1 MSNTSKTCW
10 IITEGL
16 AGTENPCMGLAEAL
30 GIPYTLKRVKLRF
43 PWKQLSPW
51 LMLGHDKAPTADS
64 DSIAGPYPDILI
76 TSGRKAIGIG
86 LHIKKASK
94 GKTFLIHIQDP
105 KLSPKKFDAI
115 IAAQHDPV
123 RGKNVLVTK
132 ANLHRMTPEK
142 LAEGRKRFEK
152 ELEHIPHPRLAVL
165 IGGTSKAHTMT
176 PENTRALAH
185 QLAQLTF
192 HGNAGLLVTA
202 SRRTGAENEKFLREQ
217 LNNPETYFW
226 DGKGDNPYFGFLA
239 LADYIIVTEDSV
251 SMTSEALA
259 TGKPVYI
266 ATLEGGA
273 KRLNTFHKMLQEQ
286 GYTRPFTGLLE
297 EWSYTPPDDTKV
309 VAAQILKMIEDKK
322 K

>member
-1 MSNTSKTCW
+1 
-10 IITEGL
+10 
-16 AGTENPCMGLAEAL
+16 MGLAEAL
-30 GIPYTLKRVKLRF
+30 GVSYILKRVKLRF

-51 LMLGHDKAPTADS
+51 LMFGHDKAPTPDS
-64 DSIAGPYPDILI
+64 DSIKGPYPDILI

-105 KLSPKKFDAI
+105 KLNPKRFDAI

-142 LAEGRKRFEK
+142 LAEGKKRFEK
-152 ELEHIPHPRLAVL
+152 ELEHIPHPRIAVL

-239 LADYIIVTEDSV
+239 LADYIVVTEDSV

-273 KRLNTFHKMLQEQ
+273 KRLNAFHKMLQEQ

-297 EWSYTPPDDTKV
+297 QWSYTPPDDTKV